1 MGYFGNHLATL
12 VMGVFAAIL
21 TGLWPVFIDFAP
33 ILNFVFVITV
43 PIAWFI
49 TFMCWIVQKGT
60 DYSHKYSASLKK
72 NHNSSQSVVIKYTA
86 DGKQVTSTQLN
97 DAKTELGNDLAG
109 LKNTVKLKDD
119 EIERLNHEIANLQ
132 TMVQI
137 ESLKSELAN
146 LKMLASKEK
155 SKRKSKKK

>member
-21 TGLWPVFIDFAP
+21 TGLWPVFVNIAP
-33 ILNFVFVITV
+33 ILNFVFMMAV

-49 TFMCWIVQKGT
+49 TFMCWIVQKGA
-60 DYSHKYSASLKK
+60 DYSHEYSAGLKK
-72 NHNSSQSVVIKYTA
+72 NHNNSQSTVIKYTA
-86 DGKQVTSTQLN
+86 DGKQVTSTQLTE
-97 DAKTELGNDLAG
+97 AKVELGNDLIA
-109 LKNTVKLKDD
+109 LKNSVKLKDS
-119 EIERLNHEIANLQ
+119 EIERLNQEIANLQ

-146 LKMLASKEK
+146 LKLLASKE
-155 SKRKSKKK
+155 